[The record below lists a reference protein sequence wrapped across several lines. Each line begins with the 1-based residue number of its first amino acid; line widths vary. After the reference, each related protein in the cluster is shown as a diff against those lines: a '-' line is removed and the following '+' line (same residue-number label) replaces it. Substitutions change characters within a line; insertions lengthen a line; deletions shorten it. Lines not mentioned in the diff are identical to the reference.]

1 VNRDVLKNLLHSEKA
16 FCIAGGPSAT
26 PIDHENVLV
35 CNLSVRLHP
44 SPLIKYF
51 SDYSF
56 YQKYHEEFD
65 LCEAQ
70 YNVTSAPEMKSR
82 DDYIF
87 FKNRGYT
94 VNRTFSVLF
103 GSNSGLNIL
112 DLALRIGANPVILS
126 GYDMNDTTHFHNE
139 YLMGKSRIS
148 VFTEEY
154 EKFSKIIKGREVYNT
169 NPDSALSHIFPYKPL
184 EHFL

>member
-1 VNRDVLKNLLHSEKA
+1 MNRDVLKNLLSSQKA
-16 FCIAGGPSAT
+16 FCIAGGPSAK
-26 PIDHENVLV
+26 PVDDENVLV
-35 CNLSVRLHP
+35 CNLSVRLHS

-56 YQKYHEEFD
+56 YNKYLNEFD
-65 LCEAQ
+65 ACEAQ

-94 VNRTFSVLF
+94 INRTFSVLF

-112 DLALRIGANPVILS
+112 DLALRMGADPVILV
-126 GYDMNDTTHFHNE
+126 GYDMNSVHHFHTDYN
-139 YLMGKSRIS
+139 MGESRLPI
-148 VFTEEY
+148 FIQEY
-154 EKFSKIIKGREVYNT
+154 ENFNKIIKNREVYNT
-169 NPDSALSHIFPYKPL
+169 NPESALPFPYKPL